1 MSGSLGFK
9 ESYLPLLGDRG
20 VHGGGWG
27 WERKADYTE
36 PEATLRIS
44 KSASK
49 NNENQGGIV
58 KHELH
63 YDFKR
68 SL

>member
-1 MSGSLGFK
+1 MA
-9 ESYLPLLGDRG
+9 
-20 VHGGGWG
+20 GGGDG
-27 WERKADYTE
+27 KGTDYTE